1 MPMWGQAPLTTFGAG
16 MRLVHAPTTVACASV
31 KSKTDPMFTLKV
43 CLVD

>member
-16 MRLVHAPTTVACASV
+16 MRLVHDPTTVACASM
-31 KSKTDPMFTLKV
+31 TDRMFTLKV